1 MLKMK
6 LPYSAHL
13 KQRANS
19 LKKTLKL
26 EKIEGKRRRRQQRM
40 SWIDS
45 ITNSMDMNLS
55 KLREIVKGRE
65 AWCAA
70 VHEVAKRQTQHSN

>member
-65 AWCAA
+65 AWHTV
-70 VHEVAKRQTQHSN
+70 VHGVTNSWT

>member
-70 VHEVAKRQTQHSN
+70 VHEVAKSRT